1 MKKILLLSLC
11 FLINLF
17 PQGLTGTKTIGTG
30 GDYETFQSAIND
42 LVTNGVGTGGVIFNV
57 SSGIY
62 PERIS
67 LTSFTGSSSNNRVV
81 FQAAGEVTLKGTG
94 TSATNE
100 AMVTLTACDYVTFD
114 GINIEDGGTSAADQV
129 EVGYRIT
136 GTGTKGS
143 NYIEIKNCSITMGG
157 GSVYG
162 SRFTRGIVIT
172 SAATAVEGSNS
183 NNLISNIIINKVA
196 WGIQVAG
203 RATIAGVPTFPDFN
217 NEIKDCVLGNNS
229 WIGHNEAS
237 SAIGIL
243 LSSQKSVKVHN
254 NKIDSVIV
262 ETATAPA
269 LPVSISGISVDNA
282 AGEIYNN
289 KINNIKYY
297 GPGGSSP
304 NGIRISIIE
313 NDTMKI
319 YNNFISNVFKSE
331 FIPPSDNSVYSKGI
345 WLFRQSGGGGT
356 GIIYYNTIVMNG
368 EYPVSYS
375 SAGFYLTKIGAGTS
389 FAELINN
396 IIINNIV
403 PINFSPHEYGNSAY
417 AIIDGN
423 AERDFLVSNYNV
435 LFVSDSNAV
444 LGQIGRQ
451 LGSTVV
457 NAPTFEEWQ
466 TISQGDSNSVSKD
479 VEFVNDA
486 IGDLH
491 LTGSSVGDQDLAAI
505 PVSWIN
511 FDIDNDPRD
520 NFLPYKGADEDL
532 IALPVELTSFSA
544 VYNNNSVILN
554 WITSSEINNSGFEI
568 ERASSLTSPR
578 QEIWEKI
585 GFVNGNGTT
594 TEKSY
599 YSFVDNN
606 VLDIAYYRL
615 KMVDFDGSFQYSAVV
630 EVKSGHLN
638 GFELS
643 QNYPNPFNPV
653 TVINYRIAQHSSV
666 ELIIYDILGNTV
678 CRLVDE
684 IKPAGTYE
692 ALFDASSLS
701 SSVYFYTL
709 RAVPVNGQPPF
720 IQTNKMILIR

>member
-1 MKKILLLSLC
+1 M
-11 FLINLF
+11 INLF

-42 LVTNGVGTGGVIFNV
+42 LVANGVGTGGVIFDV
-57 SSGIY
+57 FPGIY
-62 PERIS
+62 SERIS
-67 LTSFTGSSSNNRVV
+67 LTSFTGSSSDNRVV
-81 FQAAGEVTLKGTG
+81 FQSTGAVTLKGTG
-94 TSATNE
+94 TTATTE
-100 AMVTLTACDYVTFD
+100 AMVTITACDYVTFD
-114 GINIEDGGTSAADQV
+114 GINIEDGGTSSADQV

-143 NYIEIKNCSITMGG
+143 NYIQIKNCSITMGG
-157 GSVYG
+157 GSIYG
-162 SRFTRGIVIT
+162 SRFTRGIVIN

-183 NNLISNIIINKVA
+183 NNLISNVNINKVA

-217 NEIKDCVLGNNS
+217 NEIRDCILGNNS
-229 WIGHNEAS
+229 RIGHNEAS

-254 NKIDSVIV
+254 NTIDSVIV
-262 ETATAPA
+262 ETATAPV

-356 GIIYYNTIVMNG
+356 GLIYYNTIVMNG
-368 EYPVSYS
+368 EYPISYS

-389 FAELINN
+389 FAVLINN

-403 PINFSPHEYGNSAY
+403 PINFTPHEYGNSAY

-423 AERDFLVSNYNV
+423 AERDFLISNYNV
-435 LFVSDSNAV
+435 LYVSDSNAV

-451 LGSTVV
+451 LGTTVV
-457 NAPTFEEWQ
+457 NAPTFEDWQ
-466 TISQGDSNSVSKD
+466 NISQGDSNSVSKE
-479 VEFVNDA
+479 VNFVNA
-486 IGDLH
+486 AAGDLH
-491 LTGSSVGDQDLAAI
+491 LTGSSIGDFDLAAT
-505 PVSWIN
+505 PVSWIS

-520 NFLPYKGADEDL
+520 ISFPYKGADEDL
-532 IALPVELTSFSA
+532 VPIPVELTSFTAASIG
-544 VYNNNSVILN
+544 NSVTLN
-554 WITSSEINNSGFEI
+554 WSTATEINNSGFEI
-568 ERASSLTSPR
+568 ERKSASSNWVSV
-578 QEIWEKI
+578 
-585 GFVNGNGTT
+585 GFVPGNGTT
-594 TEKSY
+594 TEAKQY
-599 YSFVDNN
+599 AFVDNN
-606 VLDIAYYRL
+606 LSAGNYSYRL
-615 KMVDFDGSFQYSAVV
+615 KQIDFDGTFEYSNSV
-630 EVKSGHLN
+630 EVEVSTPSVY
-638 GFELS
+638 ELA
-643 QNYPNPFNPV
+643 QNYPNPFNPSTAIKFNLPEAGNV
-653 TVINYRIAQHSSV
+653 KLVVYNLLGQEVNTLVNEFKSAGSYTIN
-666 ELIIYDILGNTV
+666 
-678 CRLVDE
+678 
-684 IKPAGTYE
+684 
-692 ALFDASSLS
+692 FDATNLTSG
-701 SSVYFYTL
+701 VYLYKIE
-709 RAVPVNGQPPF
+709 ANGF
-720 IQTNKMILIR
+720 VQTRKMMLIR

>member
-1 MKKILLLSLC
+1 MKKILLISLC

-57 SSGIY
+57 FPGIY
-62 PERIS
+62 SERIS

-81 FQAAGEVTLKGTG
+81 FQTAGEVTLKGTG
-94 TSATNE
+94 TTSTTE
-100 AMVTLTACDYVTFD
+100 AMVTVTACDYVTFD
-114 GINIEDGGTSAADQV
+114 GINIEDGGTSSADQV

-143 NYIEIKNCSITMGG
+143 NYIEIKNCSVTMGG
-157 GSVYG
+157 GSIYG
-162 SRFTRGIVIT
+162 SRFTRGIVIN
-172 SAATAVEGSNS
+172 SAATAVEGSNN
-183 NNLISNIIINKVA
+183 NNLISNVIINKVA

-217 NEIKDCVLGNNS
+217 NEIKDCILGNNS

-262 ETATAPA
+262 QTATAPA

-319 YNNFISNVFKSE
+319 FNNFISNVFKSE

-356 GIIYYNTIVMNG
+356 GLIYYNTIVMNG

-423 AERDFLVSNYNV
+423 AERDFLVSNYNL

-451 LGSTVV
+451 LGTTVV
-457 NAPTFEEWQ
+457 NASTFEEWQ
-466 TISQGDSNSVSKD
+466 IISQGDSNSVSKE

-486 IGDLH
+486 AGDLH

-505 PVSWIN
+505 PVSWVT

-532 IALPVELTSFSA
+532 VALPVELTSFSA

-554 WITSSEINNSGFEI
+554 WTTSSEINNSGFEI
-568 ERASSLTSPR
+568 ERSIDNVHYQA
-578 QEIWEKI
+578 I

-594 TEKSY
+594 TETSNY
-599 YSFVDNN
+599 FFIDNH
-606 VLDIAYYRL
+606 VFDKAYYRL
-615 KMVDFDGSFQYSAVV
+615 KMVDFDGSFQYSLVV
-630 EVKSGHLN
+630 EFNSTYLN
-638 GFELS
+638 DFELS
-643 QNYPNPFNPV
+643 QNYPNPFNPA
-653 TVINYRIAQHSSV
+653 TLINYRIAYTSFV
-666 ELIIYDILGNTV
+666 ELIVYDILGNTV
-678 CRLVDE
+678 SRLVDD
-684 IKPAGTYE
+684 IKPAGSYE
-692 ALFDASSLS
+692 AIFDASSLS

-709 RAVPVNGQPPF
+709 RAVPANEQPAF
-720 IQTNKMILIR
+720 IQTKKMILVR

>member
-1 MKKILLLSLC
+1 MKKILLFSLC

-30 GDYETFQSAIND
+30 GDYGTFQAAIDD

-57 SSGIY
+57 FPGIY

-67 LTSFTGSSSNNRVV
+67 ITSFTGSSSDNRVT
-81 FQAAGEVTLKGTG
+81 FQASGEVTLKGIG
-94 TSATNE
+94 TSATTE
-100 AMVTLTACDYVTFD
+100 AMVTITACNYITFD
-114 GINIEDGGTSAADQV
+114 GIDIEDGGTSAADQV

-136 GTGTKGS
+136 GTGTSGS
-143 NYIEIKNCSITMGG
+143 NYIEIINCSVTMGG
-157 GSVYG
+157 GSIYG

-183 NNLISNIIINKVA
+183 NNLISNVVINKVA

-203 RATIAGVPTFPDFN
+203 RATLAGVPTYPDFN
-217 NEIKDCVLGNNS
+217 NEIKDCILGNNS

-243 LSSQKSVKVHN
+243 LSSQKNVKVHN

-262 ETATAPA
+262 ETATAPI

-289 KINNIKYY
+289 TINNIKYY
-297 GPGGSSP
+297 GSGGSSP

-319 YNNFISNVFKSE
+319 FNNFISNVFKSE
-331 FIPPSDNSVYSKGI
+331 FIPPSDNSVYAKGI

-356 GIIYYNTIVMNG
+356 GLIYYNTIVMDG
-368 EYPVSYS
+368 EYPISYS
-375 SAGFYLTKIGAGTS
+375 SAGFYLTKIAAGTS
-389 FAELINN
+389 FAELVNN

-403 PINFSPHEYGNSAY
+403 PINFTPHEYGNSAY

-423 AERDFLVSNYNV
+423 AERDFLFSDYNV

-457 NAPTFEEWQ
+457 NASTFEEWQ
-466 TISQGDSNSVSKD
+466 SISQRDSNSVSKE
-479 VEFVNDA
+479 VEFVNTSA
-486 IGDLH
+486 GNLH
-491 LTGSSVGDQDLAAI
+491 LTGTSVGDQDLAAM

-511 FDIDNDPRD
+511 FDIDNDDRD
-520 NFLPYKGADEDL
+520 NVFPYKGADEDL
-532 IALPVELTSFSA
+532 VAIPVELTSFSA
-544 VYNNNSVILN
+544 VYSGNSVFIE
-554 WITSSEINNSGFEI
+554 WRTSSELNNSGFEI
-568 ERASSLTSPR
+568 ERSLDNLNY
-578 QEIWEKI
+578 QKI
-585 GFVNGNGTT
+585 GFVSGNGTT
-594 TEKSY
+594 TETSY
-599 YSFVDNN
+599 YSFIDNN
-606 VLDIAYYRL
+606 IFDKAFYRL
-615 KMVDFDGSFQYSAVV
+615 KMIDFDGSFKYSDVV
-630 EVKSGHLN
+630 EFTSIHLN
-638 GFELS
+638 DFELS

-653 TVINYRIAQHSSV
+653 TIINYKIAHESLV
-666 ELIIYDILGNTV
+666 ELIIYDVLGNKV
-678 CRLVDE
+678 HGLVNE
-684 IKPAGTYE
+684 IKSAGAHE
-692 ALFDASSLS
+692 AVFDALSLS
-701 SSVYFYTL
+701 SAVYFYTL
-709 RAVPVNGQPPF
+709 KAVPVNGQTSF
-720 IQTNKMILIR
+720 TQTKKMILVR

>member
-1 MKKILLLSLC
+1 MKKILLISLC

-57 SSGIY
+57 FPGIY
-62 PERIS
+62 SERIS
-67 LTSFTGSSSNNRVV
+67 LTSFTGSSSTNRVV

-94 TSATNE
+94 TTATSE
-100 AMVTLTACDYVTFD
+100 AMVTVTACDYVTFD
-114 GINIEDGGTSAADQV
+114 GINIEDGGTSSADQV

-143 NYIEIKNCSITMGG
+143 NYIEIKNCSVTMGG
-157 GSVYG
+157 GSIYG
-162 SRFTRGIVIT
+162 SRFTRGIVIN
-172 SAATAVEGSNS
+172 SAATAVEGSNN
-183 NNLISNIIINKVA
+183 NNLISNVIINKVA

-217 NEIKDCVLGNNS
+217 NEIKDCILGNNS

-262 ETATAPA
+262 QTATAPA

-319 YNNFISNVFKSE
+319 FNNFISNVFKSE

-356 GIIYYNTIVMNG
+356 GLIYYNTIVMNG
-368 EYPVSYS
+368 EYPISYS

-389 FAELINN
+389 FAVLINN

-403 PINFSPHEYGNSAY
+403 PINFTPHEYGNSAY

-423 AERDFLVSNYNV
+423 AERDFLVSDYNV
-435 LFVSDSNAV
+435 LYVSDSNAV

-457 NAPTFEEWQ
+457 NAATFEEWQ
-466 TISQGDSNSVSKD
+466 TISQGDSNSVSKEI
-479 VEFVNDA
+479 VFVNA
-486 IGDLH
+486 AAGDLH
-491 LTGSSVGDQDLAAI
+491 LSGSSVGDMDLAAI
-505 PVSWIN
+505 PVSWIS

-532 IALPVELTSFSA
+532 VALPVELTSFSA
-544 VYNNNSVILN
+544 VYNNNSVILK
-554 WITSSEINNSGFEI
+554 WITSCELNNSGFEA
-568 ERASSLTSPR
+568 ERSIDNLHY
-578 QEIWEKI
+578 QKI

-594 TEKSY
+594 TETSY
-599 YSFVDNN
+599 YSFVDHNIF
-606 VLDIAYYRL
+606 DKAYYRL
-615 KMVDFDGSFQYSAVV
+615 KMVDFDGSYKYSVVV
-630 EVKSGHLN
+630 EVELN
-638 GFELS
+638 YLNDFELT
-643 QNYPNPFNPV
+643 QNYPNPFNPA
-653 TVINYRIAQHSSV
+653 TLINYRIAYTSFV
-666 ELIIYDILGNTV
+666 ELIVYDILGNTV
-678 CRLVDE
+678 SRVVDE

-692 ALFDASSLS
+692 AIFDASSLS

-709 RAVPVNGQPPF
+709 RAVPANGQPPF
-720 IQTNKMILIR
+720 IQTKKMMLVK